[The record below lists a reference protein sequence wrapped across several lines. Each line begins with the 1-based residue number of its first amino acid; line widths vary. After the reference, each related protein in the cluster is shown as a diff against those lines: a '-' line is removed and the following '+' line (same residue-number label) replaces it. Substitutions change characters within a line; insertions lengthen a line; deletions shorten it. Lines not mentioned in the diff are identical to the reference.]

1 VLRAVSSYTV
11 RDMENSR
18 EPIEGLEKL
27 LAERTE
33 ALRRANEQLQ
43 LEIEQNRAARLRIE
57 EDQKRLRRL
66 ATELSLA
73 EARERR
79 EIAVALHDHIIQE
92 FAFVKLRIAQF
103 RGDAVFYGFERNLEE
118 ILALLDR
125 AIHQTRKLTF
135 DLSPPVLYD
144 LGLAAALE
152 WLAERYLQRHQLR
165 VELDLRLD
173 RPERLPEALRIT
185 AYKCVQELLTN
196 IVKYADVGMAR
207 LHARREG
214 STLIIEVVDEGKGF
228 DPDRLT
234 WSADDQH
241 GFGLF
246 SIRERLRS
254 FGGEMT
260 IASSPGAGT
269 KVRLGFRAEG

>member
-1 VLRAVSSYTV
+1 MQDFRE
-11 RDMENSR
+11 RMEA
-18 EPIEGLEKL
+18 LELL

-33 ALRRANEQLQ
+33 ALDRSEERLH
-43 LEIEQNRAARLRIE
+43 LEVEQNRAARQRIE
-57 EDQKRLRRL
+57 DDQNRLRRL

-79 EIAVALHDHIIQE
+79 EIAVALHDEIIQE
-92 FAFVKLRIAQF
+92 FAFIKMRIAQF

-118 ILALLDR
+118 ILTLLER
-125 AIHQTRKLTF
+125 AIRQTRSLTF

-152 WLAERYLQRHQLR
+152 WLSERYFKRHELR

-173 RPERLPEALRIT
+173 RPDRLSEALRVT
-185 AYKCVQELLTN
+185 VYKCVQELLTN
-196 IVKYADVGMAR
+196 VVKYAQVRAAR
-207 LHARREG
+207 LTLKRAG
-214 STLIIEVVDEGKGF
+214 SMLIVEVSDQGTGF
-228 DPDRLT
+228 DPDRLS
-234 WSADDQH
+234 SAGAQE

-246 SIRERLRS
+246 SIRERARS

-260 IASSPGAGT
+260 ITSAPGAGT
-269 KVRLGFRAEG
+269 AVRLELPTEV

>member
-1 VLRAVSSYTV
+1 
-11 RDMENSR
+11 MEDIRKRIGS
-18 EPIEGLEKL
+18 LETL

-33 ALRRANEQLQ
+33 ALRRAQECLD
-43 LEIEQNRAARLRIE
+43 LEINQNREARLRIE
-57 EDQKRLRRL
+57 EDRSQLRRL

-79 EIAVALHDHIIQE
+79 EIAVALHDDIIQE
-92 FAFVKLRIAQF
+92 FAFIKLRIAQF

-118 ILALLDR
+118 ILALLER
-125 AIHQTRKLTF
+125 AIRQTRKLTF

-144 LGLAAALE
+144 LGLSAALE
-152 WLAERYLQRHQLR
+152 WLAERYLQRHNLR

-173 RPERLPEALRIT
+173 QPERLSEALRVT

-196 IVKYADVGMAR
+196 VVKYAGVETAR
-207 LHARREG
+207 LLLQRDG
-214 STLIIEVVDEGKGF
+214 PSLILEVADRGKGF
-228 DPDRLT
+228 DADRPT
-234 WSADDQH
+234 RPAGAQN

-254 FGGEMT
+254 LGGEM
-260 IASSPGAGT
+260 ILRSSPGAGT
-269 KVRLGFRAEG
+269 TVHLMLPVED